1 VPLALKLKISPRTG
15 WLTFSVRRVFL
26 DFPAQLGHVFP
37 TSRASRLIQ
46 LLQVA
51 LGFLALRGVLY
62 CCKLPMP
69 NMTLLRA
76 LGMPQHNSDLP
87 PCC

>member
-1 VPLALKLKISPRTG
+1 MSLALELKISPRTG
-15 WLTFSVRRVFL
+15 LLTFSMRRVFL
-26 DFPAQLGHVFP
+26 DFPAQLGHIFP
-37 TSRASRLIQ
+37 TSRTSCLVQ

-51 LGFLALRGVLY
+51 LGLLALRGVLY

-76 LGMPQHNSDLP
+76 LEMPQYNSDIP
-87 PCC
+87 PYC